1 MAAVDDQE
9 GKDRVKNCA
18 TAEQVSKVFRANGL
32 TVIKTECLLD
42 FEELCEHYEEFLCDL
57 LRLTPRPTAKLIET
71 VAMQSSNK
79 ITKDAAN
86 LFGQRVA
93 SAISHIRQ
101 KSKSITSGAR
111 TPRSMINIHL
121 VMYKCES
128 PVSGSLLERATK
140 LSG

>member
-9 GKDRVKNCA
+9 GKDRVKNCV

-32 TVIKTECLLD
+32 TVIRTECLLD
-42 FEELCEHYEEFLCDL
+42 FEELLEHYEEFLCDL

-71 VAMQSSNK
+71 AAMQSSNK

-93 SAISHIRQ
+93 SAISHVRQ
-101 KSKSITSGAR
+101 N
-111 TPRSMINIHL
+111 PRAQ
-121 VMYKCES
+121 
-128 PVSGSLLERATK
+128 LLAQR
-140 LSG
+140 LLGP